1 MSYYKVVTKIQQ
13 NLDVFLVYAVVAIT
27 LLFFPF
33 SFDALIIPK
42 FIILFSISVYSIPMV
57 FSRLKTLNISKKQRT
72 ALILIPI
79 LAFSHLVLIII
90 VSDAPIE
97 QQVFGRTGRGLGLIT
112 FLSLIILTLSSL
124 VFMRFN
130 RRRLI
135 LNGIVIGACFSSMYA
150 FIQRFDLDIFNWDSR
165 TNGIIGTLGNP
176 NFQSSL
182 AAMAWIP
189 ALVIFWSHRYKYVSL
204 PIVVTLIF
212 GTIYICQSTQGYI
225 GVIGATLIFIL
236 VKIWF
241 VNKKYFTGSLL
252 LSSII
257 GVYVVAGMLN
267 YGYLSE
273 YLYKTSVQSRGDF
286 WRSAL
291 ATAID
296 NPIFGVGLDSFK
308 DYFFMYRDQV
318 AVNHPFAESADN
330 AHNYFLEFAATGG
343 FPLALMYLA
352 FTSYTFYSFIKVIR
366 RNGSFDPHLTAIFST
381 WCVLQAQSIISPGNI
396 VLLTWIFM
404 ISGAAI
410 GFHLLNYEE
419 DSALKIKRGNSSTS
433 VVSILLLVVALVI
446 TYPLFRTD
454 RVLLEGLNTKNGNL
468 IIESTMLYPRSETK
482 NNLVGLELLKSN
494 LLTQSLEVAKRA
506 TQWNPNAVSGWGLI
520 VANPIATNEEREFA
534 RLQIL
539 RLDPLNKEAKKLKF

>member
-1 MSYYKVVTKIQQ
+1 MPYYKTVTNIQK
-13 NLDVFLVYAVVAIT
+13 NLDVVLVYSAVAIT
-27 LLFFPF
+27 LIFFPY
-33 SFDALIIPK
+33 SFDALLIPK
-42 FIILFSISVYSIPMV
+42 VIILFAISAYLVPMV
-57 FSRLKTLNISKKQRT
+57 LNRLRTINVSKKQRT

-79 LAFSHLVLIII
+79 FIFSYLALIVI
-90 VSDAPIE
+90 VSDAPFE
-97 QQVFGRTGRGLGLIT
+97 QQIFGRTGRGLGLIT
-112 FLSLIILTLSSL
+112 NLSLIIFTLSSIVL
-124 VFMRFN
+124 IRFN

-135 LNGIVIGACFSSMYA
+135 LNGIVIGSFFSSIYA
-150 FIQRFDLDIFNWDSR
+150 IMQRFDLDIFTWNSS

-176 NFQSSL
+176 NFQSSF
-182 AAMAWIP
+182 AAMALIP
-189 ALVIFWSHRYKYVSL
+189 ALVIFWSHRYKYVSI
-204 PIVVTLIF
+204 PIVATIIL
-212 GTIYICQSTQGYI
+212 GTIYICQSTQGYLA
-225 GVIGATLIFIL
+225 VAGAILIFTL
-236 VKIWF
+236 VKVWF
-241 VNKKYFTGSLL
+241 VSKRYFIGSLL
-252 LSSII
+252 LSSVT
-257 GVYVVAGMLN
+257 GSYVVAGMLN

-318 AVNHPFAESADN
+318 AANHPFAESADN
-330 AHNYFLEFAATGG
+330 AHNYFLQFAATGG

-352 FTSYTFYSFIKVIR
+352 FTSYTLYSFIKVIR
-366 RNGSFDPHLTAIFST
+366 RYGSFDPHITAIFST

-396 VLLTWIFM
+396 VLFTWNFM
-404 ISGAAI
+404 ISGAVI
-410 GFHLLNYEE
+410 GFHLLKYEE
-419 DSALKIKRGNSSTS
+419 DSALKIKKGNSTTS
-433 VVSILLLVVALVI
+433 VASVSLLVVALLI
-446 TYPLFRTD
+446 TYPLYRTD
-454 RVLLEGLNTKNGNL
+454 RVLLVGLNTQNGNL
-468 IIESTMLYPRSETK
+468 IIESTMLYPRSEAR

-494 LLTQSLEVAKRA
+494 LLPQSLEVAKRA

>member
-1 MSYYKVVTKIQQ
+1 MPYHNSVIKIQS
-13 NLDVFLVYAVVAIT
+13 NLDVFLVYATVAIT
-27 LLFFPF
+27 LVFFPF

-42 FIILFSISVYSIPMV
+42 ITILFGVSFYLIPMV
-57 FSRLKTLNISKKQRT
+57 SSRFKTLNVSKKQRT
-72 ALILIPI
+72 ALVLTPIIVFSYLILI
-79 LAFSHLVLIII
+79 VV

-97 QQVFGRTGRGLGLIT
+97 QQVFGRSGRGLGLIT
-112 FLSLIILTLSSL
+112 ILSLIVFTFSSI
-124 VFMRFN
+124 VFIKFN
-130 RRRLI
+130 RRRLL
-135 LNGIVIGACFSSMYA
+135 LNGILIGACSSSVYA
-150 FIQRFDLDIFNWDSR
+150 FIQRFDLDIFNWNSR

-182 AAMAWIP
+182 AAMALIP
-189 ALVIFWSHRYKYVSL
+189 ALVIFSNHRYKYVSL
-204 PIVVTLIF
+204 PIVTSLIF

-225 GVIGATLIFIL
+225 GALGATLVFIL

-241 VNKKYFTGSLL
+241 VSKRYFIGSLL
-252 LSSII
+252 LSFIA

-267 YGYLSE
+267 YGFFSE
-273 YLYKTSVQSRGDF
+273 YLYKVSVQSRGDF

-291 ATAID
+291 ATAFD
-296 NPIFGVGLDSFK
+296 NPIFGIGLDSFK

-343 FPLALMYLA
+343 FPLALIYLA
-352 FTSYTFYSFIKVIR
+352 FTFYTLYSFIKVIR
-366 RNGSFDPHLTAIFST
+366 KYGEFDSQITAIFST

-410 GFHLLNYEE
+410 GFHLIKEE
-419 DSALKIKRGNSSTS
+419 ENSALRPKRGYSSISIFSISST
-433 VVSILLLVVALVI
+433 IVALLI
-446 TYPLFRTD
+446 IYPLIRTD
-454 RVLLEGLNTKNGNL
+454 RVLLEGLNTQNGDL
-468 IIESTMLYPRSETK
+468 IIKSTTLYPRSESR
-482 NNLVGLELLKSN
+482 NNLVGLELLRSN
-494 LLTQSLEVAKRA
+494 LLPQSLEVAKKA

-539 RLDPLNKEAKKLKF
+539 RLDPLNKKAKELKF

>member
-1 MSYYKVVTKIQQ
+1 MPYYKTVTKIQK
-13 NLDVFLVYAVVAIT
+13 NLDLLLVYSAVTIT
-27 LLFFPF
+27 LILFPF

-42 FIILFSISVYSIPMV
+42 IIIIFAISAYSIPMV
-57 FSRLKTLNISKKQRT
+57 LNRLRTINVSKKQRI

-79 LAFSHLVLIII
+79 LVISYLALIVIA
-90 VSDAPIE
+90 SDAPFE
-97 QQVFGRTGRGLGLIT
+97 QQIFGRTGRGLGFIT
-112 FLSLIILTLSSL
+112 FFSLIILTLCSIVFIEFSRRNLLLKSIVFGTYISSL
-124 VFMRFN
+124 YAYMQRFN
-130 RRRLI
+130 
-135 LNGIVIGACFSSMYA
+135 
-150 FIQRFDLDIFNWDSR
+150 LDIFEWNSR

-182 AAMAWIP
+182 AAMAFIP
-189 ALVIFWSHRYKYVSL
+189 AVVLAWGHKHRNIFV
-204 PIVVTLIF
+204 PITVVYIL
-212 GTIYICQSTQGYI
+212 GVVYICQSTQGYL
-225 GVIGATLIFIL
+225 GVLGATLIFIL
-236 VKIWF
+236 TKVWF
-241 VNKKYFTGSLL
+241 ISRKYFYGSLL
-252 LSSII
+252 LSSIV
-257 GVYVVAGMLN
+257 GAYVGAGMLN
-267 YGYLSE
+267 YGYFSD

-343 FPLALMYLA
+343 FPLALMYFA
-352 FTSYTFYSFIKVIR
+352 FTFYTLYSFIKVIR
-366 RNGSFDPHLTAIFST
+366 THGSFDPLIAALFST

-396 VLLTWIFM
+396 VLFTWNFM
-404 ISGAAI
+404 ISGAVI
-410 GFHLLNYEE
+410 GFHLLKNDEN
-419 DSALKIKRGNSSTS
+419 SALNIKRSNSSNS
-433 VVSILLLVVALVI
+433 VASISLLIVTLLI

-454 RVLLEGLNTKNGNL
+454 RVLLEGLNTQNGNL
-468 IIESTMLYPRSETK
+468 IIESTTLYPRSESR

-494 LLTQSLEVAKRA
+494 LLPQSLEVAKRA

>member
-1 MSYYKVVTKIQQ
+1 MPYHKSVTKIQK
-13 NLDVFLVYAVVAIT
+13 NLDVFLVYAAVAIT
-27 LLFFPF
+27 LIFFPF

-42 FIILFSISVYSIPMV
+42 FIILFSVSLYLVPMV
-57 FSRLKTLNISKKQRT
+57 LNQLKTVNLSKKQRI

-79 LAFSHLVLIII
+79 LVFIYLVLIVV

-112 FLSLIILTLSSL
+112 FLSLIIFTFSSL
-124 VFMRFN
+124 IFMRFN

-135 LNGIVIGACFSSMYA
+135 LNGIVIGACFSSTYA
-150 FIQRFDLDIFNWDSR
+150 FIQRFNLDIFNWDSR

-182 AAMAWIP
+182 AAMAFIP
-189 ALVIFWSHRYKYVSL
+189 TIIIFRSYRYRYIL
-204 PIVVTLIF
+204 MPIATSFIL
-212 GTIYICQSTQGYI
+212 GTIYICQSTQGYL
-225 GVIGATLIFIL
+225 GVVGAAMIFIL
-236 VKIWF
+236 TKIWF
-241 VNKKYFTGSLL
+241 ISKKYFYGSLL
-252 LSSII
+252 LSLVA
-257 GVYVVAGMLN
+257 GAYVGAGMLN
-267 YGYLSE
+267 YGYFSQ
-273 YLYKTSVQSRGDF
+273 YLYKVSIQSRGDF

-291 ATAID
+291 AIAID

-308 DYFFMYRDQV
+308 DYFFLYRDQV

-343 FPLALMYLA
+343 FPLALMYFA
-352 FTSYTFYSFIKVIR
+352 FTSYTLYSFIKVIR
-366 RNGSFDPHLTAIFST
+366 KYGSFDPNITAIFST

-396 VLLTWIFM
+396 VLLTWISM

-410 GFHLLNYEE
+410 GFHLIKNEGN
-419 DSALKIKRGNSSTS
+419 STLKPKRGNSSTS
-433 VVSILLLVVALVI
+433 VVSISFLVVALLI

-454 RVLLEGLNTKNGNL
+454 RVLLEGLQTKNGNL
-468 IIESTMLYPRSETK
+468 IIESTMLYPRSESR
-482 NNLVGLELLKSN
+482 NNLVGLELLRSN
-494 LLTQSLEVAKRA
+494 FLPQSLEVAKRA

-520 VANPIATNEEREFA
+520 VANPSATNEEREFA

-539 RLDPLNKEAKKLKF
+539 RLDPLNKKAKELKF